1 MVARQINGLVMQRQL
16 KKVII
21 LFININSYVDLQRI
35 LFSPQ
40 QKLTSPVSNWANLLA
55 IDTFFEY
62 NLLWIA
68 RMIEHTR
75 LIFPL
80 SL

>member
-1 MVARQINGLVMQRQL
+1 MASLHATAQKGYYNN
-16 KKVII
+16 

-40 QKLTSPVSNWANLLA
+40 QKLTSPVSNNWANLLA